1 MSWTGRGAFI
11 AWHDVEEGQ
20 EAEYLHWH
28 SHEHMQERRAIPGF
42 LQGRRYAVIGPGPQF
57 LVIYEVEDLATLS
70 SAAYRERLDNP
81 SDWTRRTMPSL
92 RNMNRSL
99 CKVIMSAG
107 SGAGCY
113 MQTVRFSPGHGQSD
127 SLAKDLCQAL
137 TAWVCEPFLTGAH
150 LLIADPVLSSTP
162 TREQRL
168 RGGRDHVADW
178 VLLVEGFQQEAV
190 AASRS
195 EWLVRA
201 GAESDVTTNLYALQ
215 HLL

>member
-11 AWHDVEEGQ
+11 AWHDVEEGH

-28 SHEHMQERRAIPGF
+28 SHEHMQERLAIPGF
-42 LQGRRYAVIGPGPQF
+42 LQGRRYSVVGTGPQF
-57 LVIYEVEDLATLS
+57 LVIYEVEDLGTLS
-70 SAAYRERLDNP
+70 SPAYRERLDNP
-81 SDWTRRTMPSL
+81 SEWTRRTMPSL

-99 CKVIMSAG
+99 CKVIMSTG

-113 MQTVRFSPGHGQSD
+113 MQTVRFSPGMGRGDELIEGLH
-127 SLAKDLCQAL
+127 QAVA
-137 TAWVCEPFLTGAH
+137 AWAGEPFLTGAH
-150 LLIADPVLSSTP
+150 LLIADPGLSGPP

-168 RGGRDHVADW
+168 RGGQDRVADW

-190 AASRS
+190 AADRS
-195 EWLVRA
+195 DDLVRA
-201 GAESDVTTNLYALQ
+201 GAEPDVTTNFYALQ

>member
-1 MSWTGRGAFI
+1 MSWTGQGAFI

-42 LQGRRYAVIGPGPQF
+42 LQGRRYSVIGPGPQF

-127 SLAKDLCQAL
+127 SLAKDLGQAL

-168 RGGRDHVADW
+168 RGGRDHVANW

-195 EWLVRA
+195 EWLVRT

>member
-1 MSWTGRGAFI
+1 MSWTGQGAFI

-20 EAEYLHWH
+20 AAEYLHWH

-42 LQGRRYAVIGPGPQF
+42 LQGRRYSVIGPGPQF

-70 SAAYRERLDNP
+70 SAAYQERLDNP
-81 SDWTRRTMPSL
+81 SDWTRRIMPSL
-92 RNMNRSL
+92 RDMNRSL

-113 MQTVRFSPGHGQSD
+113 MQTVRFSPGEGQGEG
-127 SLAKDLCQAL
+127 LVEGLRQ
-137 TAWVCEPFLTGAH
+137 TVMAWICEPFLTGAH
-150 LLIADPVLSSTP
+150 LLIADPVLSGTP

-168 RGGRDHVADW
+168 RGGQDHVADW
-178 VLLVEGFQQEAV
+178 VLLVEGFRQEAV
-190 AASRS
+190 AVSRS
-195 EWLVRA
+195 EWLLQA
-201 GAESDVTTNLYALQ
+201 GAEPDVTTNLYALQ

>member
-28 SHEHMQERRAIPGF
+28 SHEHMQERCAIPGF
-42 LQGRRYAVIGPGPQF
+42 LQGRRYSVIGPGPRF

-70 SAAYRERLDNP
+70 SAAYCERLDNP
-81 SDWTRRTMPSL
+81 SDWTRKTMPSL

-99 CKVIMSAG
+99 CKVILSAG

-113 MQTVRFSPGHGQSD
+113 MQTVRFSPKLGRGDQVVER
-127 SLAKDLCQAL
+127 LRQAVP
-137 TAWVCEPFLTGAH
+137 AWVCEPFLTGAH
-150 LLIADPVLSSTP
+150 LLIADPVLSGTP
-162 TREQRL
+162 TREQHL
-168 RGGRDHVADW
+168 RGGSDHVADW

-195 EWLVRA
+195 EWLLSA
-201 GAESDVTTNLYALQ
+201 GAEPDMTTDLYALQ

>member
-1 MSWTGRGAFI
+1 MSWTGQGAFI

-42 LQGRRYAVIGPGPQF
+42 LQGRRYSVIGPGSQF

-92 RNMNRSL
+92 RNMNRNL

-113 MQTVRFSPGHGQSD
+113 MQTVRFSPGQGRSD
-127 SLAKDLCQAL
+127 GLVKDLCQAL

-150 LLIADPVLSSTP
+150 LLIAEPVLSSTP
-162 TREQRL
+162 THEQSL

-178 VLLVEGFQQEAV
+178 ILLVEGFQQEAV

-195 EWLVRA
+195 EWLLRA
-201 GAESDVTTNLYALQ
+201 GAEPHVTTNLYALQ

>member
-1 MSWTGRGAFI
+1 MSWTGQGAFI

-28 SHEHMQERRAIPGF
+28 SHEHMQERCAIPGF
-42 LQGRRYAVIGPGPQF
+42 LQGRRYSVIGPGPQF
-57 LVIYEVEDLATLS
+57 LVIYEVEDLTTLS

-99 CKVIMSAG
+99 CKVVMSAG

-113 MQTVRFSPGHGQSD
+113 MQTVRFSPEQGRGD
-127 SLAKDLCQAL
+127 GLVEGLRQAVM
-137 TAWVCEPFLTGAH
+137 AWVCEPCLTGAH
-150 LLIADPVLSSTP
+150 LLIADPVLSGTP
-162 TREQRL
+162 TREQHL
-168 RGGRDHVADW
+168 RGGQDHVADW
-178 VLLVEGFQQEAV
+178 VLLVEGFQQDAV

-195 EWLVRA
+195 EWLLQA
-201 GAESDVTTNLYALQ
+201 GAEPDVTTNLYALQ